1 MQISKRRSEIHL
13 SIRSCSSKDLSK
25 TTVTTRDELD
35 RGCRLQRWA
44 KQYIVGCVIP
54 PPGCLWRV
62 HSTYIGQHFFILL
75 CISNL
80 PLARYQLSLP
90 FSRQKRGFKRRN
102 ATQWKNGWRGEG
114 GEEASQG
121 KGRRMNDDGSDVK
134 AKLLLAQQQ
143 W

>member
-1 MQISKRRSEIHL
+1 MGKTIRRRL
-13 SIRSCSSKDLSK
+13 
-25 TTVTTRDELD
+25 RDPASWLPLPASASP
-35 RGCRLQRWA
+35 RNL
-44 KQYIVGCVIP
+44 
-54 PPGCLWRV
+54 
-62 HSTYIGQHFFILL
+62 GQHFFILL

-80 PLARYQLSLP
+80 PLARYQLSPP